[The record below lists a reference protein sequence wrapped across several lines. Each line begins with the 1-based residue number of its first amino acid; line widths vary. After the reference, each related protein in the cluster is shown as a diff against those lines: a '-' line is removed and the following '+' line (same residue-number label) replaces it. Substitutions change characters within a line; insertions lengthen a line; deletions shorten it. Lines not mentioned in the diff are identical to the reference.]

1 MEKER
6 LQSELYRPFML
17 LLLLACLVLSYL
29 ILKPFIHTIILSFLL
44 GSIVVPIYERVL
56 VRLKGRRNLAAIIV
70 VIGFISV
77 ILIPMVLFLSA
88 LVNQALITISQINEW
103 FKAGNLQN
111 FVQRSEIQPIFSKIN
126 AYLTRFGFAEINP
139 KQWDIGTPLITV
151 TKYVGQFI
159 VSHGTAFL
167 SNVVQL
173 VLHVLIMIVLVFY
186 VIRDNQKILRKLKD
200 LSPLREDQEDR
211 ILHLVRSVA
220 RSAILGNFATAVA
233 QGIAGGIGFLIVGIQ
248 PLFWGTMIAVS
259 SLIPVIGTAIVW
271 IPTVIYLIIVGKIKS
286 AIFFALWSII
296 VVGSLDNVIRPFF
309 MKGAGEM
316 STLLVFLSIM
326 GGVQYFGL
334 LGVIYGPLI
343 LGSAL
348 VLLYLYEMEFLT
360 HQGRHGGLPL
370 QPPVV
375 AEEDQA
381 SSISDK

>member
-1 MEKER
+1 
-6 LQSELYRPFML
+6 
-17 LLLLACLVLSYL
+17 
-29 ILKPFIHTIILSFLL
+29 
-44 GSIVVPIYERVL
+44 
-56 VRLKGRRNLAAIIV
+56 
-70 VIGFISV
+70 
-77 ILIPMVLFLSA
+77 
-88 LVNQALITISQINEW
+88 
-103 FKAGNLQN
+103 
-111 FVQRSEIQPIFSKIN
+111 
-126 AYLTRFGFAEINP
+126 
-139 KQWDIGTPLITV
+139 
-151 TKYVGQFI
+151 
-159 VSHGTAFL
+159 
-167 SNVVQL
+167 
-173 VLHVLIMIVLVFY
+173 
-186 VIRDNQKILRKLKD
+186 
-200 LSPLREDQEDR
+200 
-211 ILHLVRSVA
+211 
-220 RSAILGNFATAVA
+220 
-233 QGIAGGIGFLIVGIQ
+233 
-248 PLFWGTMIAVS
+248 
-259 SLIPVIGTAIVW
+259 VIGTAIVW